1 MWQDCWIA
9 FPHTRPCYAKSSYQS
24 VDPQTRHGNVH
35 PAGRPRAKWTDQL
48 RHDNNN
54 APTRLCG
61 GKLLVAVTRERRYG
75 PNRLRVND
83 DDSSFTCNVI
93 IDVQKTRKPF
103 AVGLLPEPR
112 WVSLSPLQ
120 VHLGNI
126 YNSSPLNASG
136 ISVRFVYGRKKLGA
150 RQVYHLRRGG

>member
-1 MWQDCWIA
+1 MLRQVELSVG
-9 FPHTRPCYAKSSYQS
+9 RPP
-24 VDPQTRHGNVH
+24 DPTWKR
-35 PAGRPRAKWTDQL
+35 PPGRPRAKWTDQL
-48 RHDNNN
+48 RHDKNN
-54 APTRLCG
+54 APMRLCG

-136 ISVRFVYGRKKLGA
+136 ISGSSTEEKS
-150 RQVYHLRRGG
+150 